1 MTIAFLLTIWTKF
14 LAQVLTKIYPK
25 RGVTIQ
31 MGFKLSCLLVVLM
44 AKTTIAT
51 SNEVAYDCAAGTQSI
66 TTISTDDVTA
76 CPPFQKSY
84 VNAPRTT
91 IQVIQKTTNTLIQSY
106 RCKYW
111 IGKRVDGKLNFSN
124 TLVTLITVQDIFS
137 LCQQFPPQDNI

>member
-44 AKTTIAT
+44 AKNTIAT
-51 SNEVAYDCAAGTQSI
+51 LNEVAYDCAAGTQSI

-91 IQVIQKTTNTLIQSY
+91 IQVIQKTTNTLIESHS
-106 RCKYW
+106 CKA
-111 IGKRVDGKLNFSN
+111 ILNRQ
-124 TLVTLITVQDIFS
+124 T
-137 LCQQFPPQDNI
+137 CG